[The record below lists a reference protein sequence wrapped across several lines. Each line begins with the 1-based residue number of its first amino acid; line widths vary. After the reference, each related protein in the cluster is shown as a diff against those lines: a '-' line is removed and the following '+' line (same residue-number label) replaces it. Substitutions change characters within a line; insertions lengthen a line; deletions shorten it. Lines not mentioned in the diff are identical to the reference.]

1 MQGSTEFTET
11 LNRIT
16 IIALA
21 IVIKTRGI
29 ADADHILYLQTML
42 EQIMAT
48 SQHTWSEKTLR
59 YFPSLLRDALI
70 GRIDKRGLTIQA
82 WQQVHYCIYFSNIV
96 KFFLFYGLVLLASID
111 IKKIYSFC
119 RQKQLWFTNAPSFFH
134 LPILHMLWHI
144 SVTVSLNTD
153 NIYVLVHGYWC
164 RGILKTSTVLTWY
177 DSAYFFHFARKDC
190 MWHSDHHDWIY
201 LLRTNFFFAFF

>member
-16 IIALA
+16 VIALA
-21 IVIKTRGI
+21 IIIKTRGI
-29 ADADHILYLQTML
+29 ADADHVLYLQTML

-82 WQQVHYCIYFSNIV
+82 WQQVHYCMSFSIIV
-96 KFFLFYGLVLLASID
+96 KFFLFYGFVYLDSID
-111 IKKIYSFC
+111 IRKSTPFVGRNNCDQPMHPASFTIRRSYIC
-119 RQKQLWFTNAPSFFH
+119 
-134 LPILHMLWHI
+134 
-144 SVTVSLNTD
+144 
-153 NIYVLVHGYWC
+153 
-164 RGILKTSTVLTWY
+164 
-177 DSAYFFHFARKDC
+177 
-190 MWHSDHHDWIY
+190 
-201 LLRTNFFFAFF
+201 